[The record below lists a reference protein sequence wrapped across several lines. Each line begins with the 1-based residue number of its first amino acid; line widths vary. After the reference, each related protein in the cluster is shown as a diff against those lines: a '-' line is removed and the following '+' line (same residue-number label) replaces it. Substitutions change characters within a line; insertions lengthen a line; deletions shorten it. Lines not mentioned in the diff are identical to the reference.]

1 MYAGELQQAEGAS
14 KKHKRFVSQ
23 LFKKRN
29 SSSLGYRDN
38 LKVAHPDIVQEV
50 HTGRRGR
57 PKKVISEAFLKEAFA
72 PNRRINQS
80 GLARK
85 LKMCRHTVRKNRIG
99 YGIKNEY
106 SKISDHELDHL
117 VKQYKGPKPK
127 NGWRYVS
134 GFLSSRGFKVQ
145 ARRIQKSLKRVD
157 CLGVALRVRR
167 GVERKVYS
175 TKRPNAL
182 WHCDGHHKLI
192 RWGIV
197 IHGFIDGY
205 CRTVSWSHF
214 IAEFKAHGIV
224 RLLVYGRA
232 QITGRP
238 QFWMSSK
245 LQWMSTKDIH
255 RDLEEIVEERTS
267 RWPFTW

>member
-1 MYAGELQQAEGAS
+1 MN
-14 KKHKRFVSQ
+14 SQ
-23 LFKKRN
+23 
-29 SSSLGYRDN
+29 SHSDN
-38 LKVAHPDIVQEV
+38 LKVSHPNVVEEIRS
-50 HTGRRGR
+50 GRQGR
-57 PKKVISEAFLKEAFA
+57 PKKVINKEFLKEAFA
-72 PNRRINQS
+72 SNRRINQS

-85 LKMCRHTVRKNRIG
+85 LKMSRHTVRKNRIL

-106 SKISDHELDHL
+106 SKITDYELDHL
-117 VKQYKGPKPK
+117 IQQYKGPKPK

-145 ARRIQKSLKRVD
+145 STRIQKSLKRVD
-157 CLGVALRVRR
+157 RLGVALRVRR

-205 CRTVSWSHF
+205 CRTVSH
-214 IAEFKAHGIV
+214 
-224 RLLVYGRA
+224 
-232 QITGRP
+232 
-238 QFWMSSK
+238 
-245 LQWMSTKDIH
+245 
-255 RDLEEIVEERTS
+255 
-267 RWPFTW
+267 